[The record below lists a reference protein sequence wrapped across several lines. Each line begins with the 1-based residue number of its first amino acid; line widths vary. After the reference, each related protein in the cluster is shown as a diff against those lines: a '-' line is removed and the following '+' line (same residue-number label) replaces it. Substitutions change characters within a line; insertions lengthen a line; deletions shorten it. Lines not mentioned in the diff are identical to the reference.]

1 MAASMD
7 RIELTSAALFEALQG
22 LANDIRKE
30 MGQIDRDG
38 GTPDEIQ
45 LTRVRDK
52 VVEFQSLMVVLDNAL
67 SKTREGGT
75 FVREIVG
82 GIAQKLLMRAL
93 SYETAHVARLE
104 SEKSVPLFGAVMFER
119 DLRQLDRLAEQ
130 VTTRPPELEAQVT
143 AARGALKNLIKRC
156 PEIADFG

>member
-7 RIELTSAALFEALQG
+7 RIELTSATLFEALQG

-30 MGQIDRDG
+30 MGRIDRDG
-38 GTPDEIQ
+38 GTPDELQ
-45 LTRVRDK
+45 LTRVRDQ
-52 VVEFQSLMVVLDNAL
+52 VVEFQSLMVVLDSAL

-104 SEKSVPLFGAVMFER
+104 NEKSVPLFGAVMFER

-130 VTTRPPELEAQVT
+130 VLSRPPELEARVA